1 MPHPWLVPLATTASG
16 DPLAPPLALLGEL
29 GAFSLAVGFSPV
41 HLALLF
47 LLLLGPNP
55 LRRGGWFV
63 GAWLATSILTVTL
76 LVTLGHGLLLGME
89 KGSVHRTGLDLLGA
103 GALLALGLRELLG
116 RSAAGD
122 QPPSWTARL
131 DRFCAMPLPLL
142 LALSSGLQVV
152 SPEDLFLYARTAG
165 SVLAADLDHSQEIL
179 ATLLFSLASTVLL
192 ALPFTAVIV
201 LGSERVLPLLQRA
214 KAWLFERGELI
225 VGGVSLLLAGYLG
238 WQGVEGLSLP
248 LSAGPLA

>member
-1 MPHPWLVPLATTASG
+1 M
-16 DPLAPPLALLGEL
+16 
-29 GAFSLAVGFSPV
+29 GFSPV

-55 LRRGGWFV
+55 LRRGSWFV

-122 QPPSWTARL
+122 QPPSWTAHL
-131 DRFCAMPLPLL
+131 DRFCALPLPVLL
-142 LALSSGLQVV
+142 GLSSALQVV
-152 SPEDLFLYARTAG
+152 SPEVLFLYARTAG
-165 SVLAADLDHSQEIL
+165 SLLAAGLDHHPGDPGHP
-179 ATLLFSLASTVLL
+179 ALFGGQHPAAGG
-192 ALPFTAVIV
+192 ALRRRDRA
-201 LGSERVLPLLQRA
+201 GQRA
-214 KAWLFERGELI
+214 GAARCCSGPRP
-225 VGGVSLLLAGYLG
+225 GCS
-238 WQGVEGLSLP
+238 
-248 LSAGPLA
+248 SAES

>member
-1 MPHPWLVPLATTASG
+1 MPAASLIPLAI
-16 DPLAPPLALLGEL
+16 PPGLLGEL
-29 GAFSLAVGFSPV
+29 GAFALAVGFSPV

-47 LLLLGPNP
+47 LLLLGPQP
-55 LRRGGWFV
+55 LRRSGLFMA
-63 GAWLATSILTVTL
+63 AWLATSILTVTL

-122 QPPSWTARL
+122 QPPSWTAHL
-131 DRFCAMPLPLL
+131 DRFCAMPLPVLL
-142 LALSSGLQVV
+142 LLSSALQVI

-165 SVLAADLDHSQEIL
+165 SLLAASLSRPQETL
-179 ATLLFSLASTVLL
+179 LTLLFSLASTVLL
-192 ALPFTAVIV
+192 AIPFAAVIL

-214 KAWLFERGELI
+214 RSWLFERGELI
-225 VGGVSLLLAGYLG
+225 VGSVSLLLAGYLG
-238 WQGVEGLSLP
+238 WQGIDGLTLPLQGISLP
-248 LSAGPLA
+248 